1 MIQASSFL
9 LKSKLIKRNE
19 KTTPAFIMTT
29 KTLKNGLHT
38 EYYDNGQINSVANY
52 IDGKEDGK
60 RILQNE
66 KTITFHDEN
75 REAQIK
81 ELAEL
86 ILKNAKK

>member
-1 MIQASSFL
+1 
-9 LKSKLIKRNE
+9 
-19 KTTPAFIMTT
+19 
-29 KTLKNGLHT
+29 
-38 EYYDNGQINSVANY
+38 VANY